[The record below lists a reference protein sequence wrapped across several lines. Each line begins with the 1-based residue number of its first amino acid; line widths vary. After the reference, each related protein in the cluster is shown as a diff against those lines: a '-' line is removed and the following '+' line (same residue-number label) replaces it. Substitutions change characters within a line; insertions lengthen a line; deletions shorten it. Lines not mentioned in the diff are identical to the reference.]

1 LIMSTTPG
9 YFSVE
14 YPPAQR
20 HLPRACKRQ
29 TPPAGSIFDSPD
41 SSDSS
46 DAGSEYHPT
55 AAAAE
60 QAEHH
65 RHIRSVDRHLR
76 QHLSEPQPV
85 THHSTESL
93 FGSSDS
99 SIASA
104 DPSVVRSDSPAIP
117 DDDFFDPSTATI
129 GQFREQYFTLLA
141 DNHTLETVADKQS
154 ARLHYLEDRQ
164 VNLVVQIHQLSYQ
177 LALERAHQTQQ
188 E

>member
-1 LIMSTTPG
+1 MSNPTPG

-46 DAGSEYHPT
+46 DTGSEYHPT

-60 QAEHH
+60 QAEHRRLH
-65 RHIRSVDRHLR
+65 RAVDRAQRLYR
-76 QHLSEPQPV
+76 QQQLTQP
-85 THHSTESL
+85 STESL

-104 DPSVVRSDSPAIP
+104 DPPVVRSDSPIFLP
-117 DDDFFDPSTATI
+117 NEHFDPSTATI
-129 GQFREQYFTLLA
+129 GQLREQYFTLLA
-141 DNHTLETVADKQS
+141 ENHTLETVADEQS
-154 ARLHYLEDRQ
+154 ARLDYLADR
-164 VNLVVQIHQLSYQ
+164 NVQLIVEIHELSYQ